1 MSNIRAFIK
10 DSAWAVGSQTISMV
24 TGVVMSFI
32 LPKFI
37 TVESFGYWHLFLL
50 YAGYVGVLHFGYGDG
65 IYLKLGGQYFEK
77 IDKDYWFPQIQ
88 LVSIIQLVMGLLVA
102 LFAYFTMSDE
112 PTRQSIFYFL
122 AVYVVIDNIYKLLSF
137 VLMATDKMA
146 FYSKTVIIDKSLMF
160 VSIILILFFIKNIN
174 VLVIVGAYVLSH
186 LVVLVTTL
194 RKFPGLFMR
203 MGIVSKTVTLG
214 ALGVCSSGIVLTLS
228 NIMSTLITGS
238 CRMLVERFWD
248 IEAFAQLSF
257 AIVVSSFLL
266 IFISQ
271 ISYVLFPFL
280 RRLPEESQGKVLD
293 KLTFLLTGS
302 SIYLFIAVFL
312 LYVFVYFWLPEY
324 HQALGFLIL
333 LSPICFYDLRT
344 NLIFNTYY
352 KNLNRIRLLL
362 VINVVTVIIAV
373 VMSIIAISFNSMNL
387 IALAILV
394 SLAFK
399 ASVMQLWLYKYY
411 NLKASGLFYFDLV
424 FAALMFVSYSLY
436 GFYGSLACYFVLIVI
451 LSILYGKK
459 LYCNLQQ
466 IMEIVKKR

>member
-1 MSNIRAFIK
+1 MSNIRAFLK

-37 TVESFGYWHLFLL
+37 TVEAFGYWHLFLL

-112 PTRQSIFYFL
+112 PARQSIFYFL
-122 AVYVVIDNIYKLLSF
+122 AVYVVIDNVYKLLSF

-160 VSIILILFFIKNIN
+160 VSIILILFFIENIN

-186 LVVLVTTL
+186 LVVLVTTI
-194 RKFPGLFMR
+194 RKFPGLFKR
-203 MGIVSKTVTLG
+203 MGIVSKTVTVG

-248 IEAFAQLSF
+248 IEVFAQLSF
-257 AIVVSSFLL
+257 AIIVSSFLL

-302 SIYLFIAVFL
+302 SIYLYIAVFF
-312 LYVFVYFWLPEY
+312 LYVFVYYWLPEY

-352 KNLNRIRLLL
+352 KNLNKIRLLL
-362 VINVVTVIIAV
+362 IINIVTVIIAV
-373 VMSIIAISFNSMNL
+373 VMSMVAISLNSMNL

-411 NLKASGLFYFDLV
+411 NLKVCGLFYFDLV

-436 GFYGSLACYFVLIVI
+436 GFYGSLVCYFVLIVI
-451 LSILYGKK
+451 LSILYGKNM
-459 LYCNLQQ
+459 YCNLRQ